1 MRDLAEE
8 LSGFPLAGLIVTF
21 AADAEIEHADL
32 ALVED
37 LADRLSF
44 PVLVGGGVQTLTTL
58 RDLEF
63 RGVSATIVEGSQLAD
78 AFDEEVLARSF
89 VD

>member
-21 AADAEIEHADL
+21 GAAIEHADL

-37 LADRLSF
+37 LIDRLAF
-44 PVLVGGGVQTLTTL
+44 PVLVGGGVQSLATL

-63 RGVSATIVEGSQLAD
+63 RGVSATIIDGSRLAD
-78 AFDEEVLARSF
+78 TFDEEALARTF